1 VSEVLRGAVE
11 DHAKTATL
19 RGPAR
24 RITDMTH
31 AAVIGIGSYL
41 PERVVTNADL
51 ALMVETSDEW
61 IVSRTGI
68 RERRMVAADETT
80 ADLAARAGE
89 RALADADVPPGRIDL
104 LIVATS
110 TPEMTFPSTACL
122 TQAKLGLDCPSYDVN
137 AACTGFIFALQS
149 ATAAIESGRART
161 VLVIGADALTRIVD
175 FTDRS
180 TCVLFGDGAGA
191 FVLKASKEPG
201 VLGIH
206 LGSDGSGAD
215 LLYAHTPGPTTSDPF
230 LRMNGNEVF
239 KFAVRA
245 IPRVT
250 RQALKESHLTVD
262 DVTWLVPHQANQRI
276 LDTIADRLGVP
287 HERVVSTIER
297 TGNTSSA
304 SIPIAMD
311 GLYTAGNLRP
321 GAIVALV
328 GFGAGLTWGAAV
340 VRWTKKEIR

>member
-1 VSEVLRGAVE
+1 VSDVLRAAVVY
-11 DHAKTATL
+11 HAKTATL

-89 RALADADVPPGRIDL
+89 RALADADV
-104 LIVATS
+104 V
-110 TPEMTFPSTACL
+110 
-122 TQAKLGLDCPSYDVN
+122 AKLGLDCPSYDVN

-245 IPRVT
+245 IPKVT